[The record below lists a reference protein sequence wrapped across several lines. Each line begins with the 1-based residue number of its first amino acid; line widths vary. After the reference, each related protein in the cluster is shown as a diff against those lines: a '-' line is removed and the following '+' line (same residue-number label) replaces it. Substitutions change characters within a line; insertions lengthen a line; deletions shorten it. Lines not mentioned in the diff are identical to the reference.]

1 MLIVHDA
8 WLSRDLPRRV
18 VATIGN
24 FDGVHRG
31 HLRILEEVQ
40 TRAERL
46 GLTSAVVTFEPHPLE
61 VLHPET
67 APSRITTSAQRL
79 ELFENAGVNAV
90 LVIDFNPEF
99 ALTTAGEFIS
109 RMLVDRLSVR
119 EVLVGSGFVFG
130 HHREGDLTLLERKGR
145 ELGFNAS
152 GVDEVTWRGEAIS
165 SSRIRR
171 AIFDGRSEEAMEM
184 LGRPFTVTGFISRG
198 DRMGKRIGWPT
209 INITPDHDLLPAD
222 GVYTCR
228 VRFPSFPATFDCV
241 TNIGTRPTVYENY
254 RRVVESHILDFR
266 SEVYGEPVRLSFYK
280 RLREEMIFPT
290 VMDLSAQIGRDVE
303 ATREYF
309 ALRRRLDNGTTAA
322 PRALQSAER
331 DDP

>member
-8 WLSRDLPRRV
+8 WLSRDLPRKV

-31 HLRILEEVQ
+31 HQSILEQVRL
-40 TRAERL
+40 RARAL
-46 GLTSAVVTFEPHPLE
+46 GLLSVVVTFEPHPLE
-61 VLHPET
+61 VLHPEG
-67 APSRITTSAQRL
+67 APSRITTAPQKL
-79 ELFENAGVNAV
+79 DLFDRAGLDAV
-90 LVIDFNPEF
+90 LVVDFNPDF
-99 ALTTAGEFIS
+99 ARTSAEDFVSDL
-109 RMLVDRLSVR
+109 LVNRLQAS
-119 EVLVGSGFVFG
+119 ELHVGSSFVFG
-130 HHREGDLTLLERKGR
+130 HDREGNLALLERQGAT
-145 ELGFNAS
+145 LGFTAH
-152 GVDEVTWRGEAIS
+152 GIDEVTWQGEPIS
-165 SSRIRR
+165 SSRIRSTIL
-171 AIFDGRSEEAMEM
+171 AGRTEDAMEM
-184 LGRPFTVTGFISRG
+184 LGRPFTVTGIVARG

-209 INITPDHDLLPAD
+209 INLTPDHELLPAD

-228 VRFPSFPATFDCV
+228 VSFPTFPATFDCV

-266 SEVYGEPVRLSFYK
+266 ADVYGEPVQLAFYK

-303 ATREYF
+303 ATREFF
-309 ALRRRLDNGTTAA
+309 ALRRRLDTGGSPAQE
-322 PRALQSAER
+322 ALQGAER